1 MNFTSIVIAG
11 GAMKVISM
19 IGCVQ
24 YLEEI
29 AAVST
34 LKNYVGTSAG
44 AIMCFFM
51 VLGYKSTEIRC
62 FLEQN
67 IYDEDI
73 SKFDMNQIFNILSEF
88 GLSDGSNIILLF
100 ERILYKKMKI
110 KDITFIELT
119 KAVGKNFVVCV
130 SNLSKEKEE
139 FFSVDTHPNMS
150 VILALRASCSIPYL
164 FHPIKIEDNIYVD
177 GALYNNFAM
186 NYFKDN
192 KLRDIIGFNIIQK
205 NYQKMTDIMSYSL
218 FMIYSVINKV
228 NKSNYNSADKNIIT
242 IDIEDTEW
250 FSFNTLQLSIS
261 KETLNSYI
269 TLGYEITKK
278 QLNIQN

>member
-19 IGCVQ
+19 IGCLQ

-29 AAVST
+29 SVISSI
-34 LKNYVGTSAG
+34 KNYVGTSAG

-51 VLGYKSTEIRC
+51 VLGYKSKEIQA
-62 FLEQN
+62 FLEDN
-67 IYDEDI
+67 MYDDEI
-73 SKFDMNQIFNILSEF
+73 SKFDMNQIFDILTEF
-88 GLSDGSNIILLF
+88 GLSDGSNIIKLF

-119 KAVGKNFVVCV
+119 KMLGKNLVICV

-139 FFSVDTHPNMS
+139 FFCVDTHPNMS

-164 FHPIKIEDNIYVD
+164 FHPVKINDDIYVD

-186 NYFKDN
+186 NYFKEN
-192 KLRDIIGFNIIQK
+192 KLRDIIGFDIIQK

-228 NKSNYNSADKNIIT
+228 NKSNYNSADKNIVT

-250 FSFNTLQLSIS
+250 FSLNSLQLSFS
-261 KETLNSYI
+261 KETLTSYI
-269 TLGYEITKK
+269 SIGYELTKK
-278 QLNIQN
+278 QLSN

>member
-100 ERILYKKMKI
+100 ERILYKKMKV

-119 KAVGKNFVVCV
+119 KAVGKNLVVCV